1 MALGLLGLSGLFGL
15 STLAAPRM
23 AQAQMVEQEPAVP
36 RVEAVQG
43 TVGVR
48 TTVIRSAGF
57 DPFAGSDVLAQISAG
72 VERPFVRQG
81 NFVVA
86 AGLGLDYGEAN
97 SAARGVPSRL
107 SLLRLTVVAEGRYYL
122 APYAYAFGR
131 FAPGVLSGSAGLT
144 DASSPNGA
152 RLDDRFDLL
161 AADTSAGGAFRLSGP
176 VSPVGAWI
184 IVEGG
189 YGWAQS
195 HRLLLAP
202 EADARDQPK
211 IAAVDLGTLSPRGMF
226 MRFALA
232 ITY

>member
-1 MALGLLGLSGLFGL
+1 
-15 STLAAPRM
+15 
-23 AQAQMVEQEPAVP
+23 
-36 RVEAVQG
+36 
-43 TVGVR
+43 
-48 TTVIRSAGF
+48 
-57 DPFAGSDVLAQISAG
+57 VLAQISAG

-184 IVEGG
+184 IVRGRLRLGAEPSPAARARGG
-189 YGWAQS
+189 RARS
-195 HRLLLAP
+195 AEDRRRRPRHAV
-202 EADARDQPK
+202 AARDVH
-211 IAAVDLGTLSPRGMF
+211 ALRARHHVLGARKHPE
-226 MRFALA
+226 
-232 ITY
+232 